1 LTHIVHAQHYTRITA
16 RQEVGNKALPCRS
29 PTGHR
34 FFRTVAARSLAL
46 DGDANSR
53 PSAYESEASYKSAPS
68 RVTVETR
75 LLRPRGRFSGEL
87 LPGPACSELGYRW
100 FDQPLEVGVTEA
112 HGVGMGARPEY
123 YRFIFR

>member
-1 LTHIVHAQHYTRITA
+1 MERKGKGAPSLLTPIVRAQHYTRITA
-16 RQEVGNKALPCRS
+16 RQEIGNKALRGRS

-68 RVTVETR
+68 RVIVETR
-75 LLRPRGRFSGEL
+75 LLRPRGRFGGEASIRGCVQRTRL
-87 LPGPACSELGYRW
+87 SLVRPASRS
-100 FDQPLEVGVTEA
+100 
-112 HGVGMGARPEY
+112 R
-123 YRFIFR
+123 RS